1 MGQLIYAI
9 DYNIV
14 MIDQKLVTKIEKIV
28 GKSNATAEKEDLICY
43 SYDALNLR
51 YLPDLVVFPTNVKE
65 ISEILLLAN
74 EQKFPVVPRG
84 AGSGLTGGSLPV
96 RGGVVISFERM
107 NRILEIDEENLK
119 AVVEPGVVTA
129 DFHREVEKVGL
140 FYPPD
145 PASEEFSTLGGNV
158 AECAGGLRAVKYGVT
173 KDYVLGLELVLP
185 TGEILTT
192 GVETVKGVVGY
203 DLTKLIV
210 GSEGTLG
217 IITKIIL
224 KLLPK
229 PETKATLRA
238 FFTRGEDA
246 IQTASRI
253 IRSLLLPATLEFMDG
268 ESLRCVEDYLKIG
281 LPAEAEAMLLIEDDG
296 DPGLLKKNIRR
307 MEEICRDRGAQV
319 ELAGDAKEAEDMWRP
334 RKAISPALGR
344 IRPRRF
350 NEDVTVL
357 RSRMGELIRTV
368 GGICKEYQV
377 INVNFGHAGDG
388 NIHVNVLYDPDNK
401 EEFRRAEKAI
411 KEILKAVVEMK
422 GTISGEHGVG
432 VAKAPYLHLELGDLG
447 IAVMKKIKQVFDP
460 NGILNP
466 GKIFS

>member
-1 MGQLIYAI
+1 
-9 DYNIV
+9 
-14 MIDQKLVTKIEKIV
+14 MIDNKAIGKIERIV

-51 YLPDLVVFPTNVKE
+51 YLPDLVVFPTNAKE

-173 KDYVLGLELVLP
+173 KDYVLGLELILP

-253 IRSLLLPATLEFMDG
+253 IRSRILPATLEFMDG

-344 IRPRRF
+344 ISPRRI
-350 NEDVTVL
+350 NEDVTVP

-377 INVNFGHAGDG
+377 RNVNFGHAGDG
-388 NIHVNVLYDPDNK
+388 NIHVNILYDPDNK
-401 EEFRRAEKAI
+401 EELRRAEEAI
-411 KEILKAVVEMK
+411 KEILKAVVGMK

-432 VAKAPYLHLELGDLG
+432 VAKAPYLHLELGDQG

>member
-1 MGQLIYAI
+1 
-9 DYNIV
+9 
-14 MIDQKLVTKIEKIV
+14 MIDNKTIGKIEKIV
-28 GKSNATAEKEDLICY
+28 GKLNATAEKEDLICY
-43 SYDALNLR
+43 SYDAFNLR
-51 YLPDLVVFPTNVKE
+51 YLPDLVVFPESAQEV
-65 ISEILLLAN
+65 SELLRLAN
-74 EQKFPVVPRG
+74 EQGFPVVPRG
-84 AGSGLTGGSLPV
+84 AGSGLTGGSVPI
-96 RGGVVISFERM
+96 RGGVVVSFERM
-107 NRILEIDEENLK
+107 NRILEIDEEDMK

-173 KDYVLGLELVLP
+173 RDYVLGLELVLP
-185 TGEILTT
+185 TGEIVTA

-203 DLTKLIV
+203 DLTRLIV

-217 IITKIIL
+217 IVTKIIL

-229 PETKATLRA
+229 PEARATLRA
-238 FFTRGEDA
+238 FFARGEDA
-246 IQTASRI
+246 IQTAARI
-253 IRSLLLPATLEFMDG
+253 IRERFLPATLEFMDG

-296 DPGLLKKNIRR
+296 DPVLLKKNIRR
-307 MEEICRDRGAQV
+307 MEEICRERGTQV
-319 ELAGDAKEAEDMWRP
+319 ELAGNEKEAEDMWRP

-357 RSRMGELIRTV
+357 RSRMEELIRV
-368 GGICKEYQV
+368 VSGICKRYQV

-388 NIHVNVLYDPDNK
+388 NIHVNILYDPEDK
-401 EEFRRAEKAI
+401 EELGRAEEAI
-411 KEILKAVVEMK
+411 EEVLKAVVEMK
-422 GTISGEHGVG
+422 GTISGEHGIG
-432 VAKAPYLHLELGDLG
+432 VAKAPYLHFELGDQG
-447 IAVMKKIKQVFDP
+447 IAVMKKIKQAFDP
-460 NGILNP
+460 NGIMNP
-466 GKIFS
+466 GKIFASGNGTE